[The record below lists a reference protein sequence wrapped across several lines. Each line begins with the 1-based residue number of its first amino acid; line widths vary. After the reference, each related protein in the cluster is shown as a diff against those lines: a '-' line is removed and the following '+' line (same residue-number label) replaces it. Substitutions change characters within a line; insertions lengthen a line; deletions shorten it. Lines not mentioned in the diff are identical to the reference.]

1 MPRYK
6 MTTKTKKR
14 TIKKRRK
21 ASSKKTNNK
30 MVNIQKMETEFLKA
44 PARMAATLDK
54 EIKSLKKQEMK
65 LNKACNKMNRQ
76 LETAETRMQAA
87 KTRTR
92 LKAAEKMHKQASRV
106 YAASSKQLEEVAS
119 KLQNLSSTQNR
130 LIALGK
136 SINQF
141 NADWI
146 KTARAKPRK
155 MKKSESSSV
164 EPLQTANAITD
175 AAMDEVTEMA
185 S

>member
-6 MTTKTKKR
+6 MTKTKKQ

-30 MVNIQKMETEFLKA
+30 MVNIPKMESELLKA
-44 PARMAATLDK
+44 PARIAAKLDK

-76 LETAETRMQAA
+76 LDKAETRMQAA
-87 KTRTR
+87 KTKTR
-92 LKAAEKMHKQASRV
+92 LKAAEKMHKQASKA
-106 YAASSKQLEEVAS
+106 YAASSKQLEEVTS
-119 KLQNLSSTQNR
+119 KLQGLTSTQDR

-136 SINQF
+136 AIKQF
-141 NADWI
+141 NADWG
-146 KTARAKPRK
+146 KAKPRK
-155 MKKSESSSV
+155 MKKSQSSNV
-164 EPLQTANAITD
+164 EPLHTADDIND
-175 AAMDEVTEMA
+175 AAVDEVTELA